1 MQQHPPLTDQSNGTV
16 IVTILD
22 EDLRA
27 CEASMNGCHVQGALP
42 FFALW
47 RVKNKTKTEYK
58 TILFHLKCTSEITAT
73 ESQFTD

>member
-1 MQQHPPLTDQSNGTV
+1 MESKEEGVNQKAIRRREKTAMFFLTDQSDGTV

-47 RVKNKTKTEYK
+47 RVK
-58 TILFHLKCTSEITAT
+58 
-73 ESQFTD
+73 